1 MPDENEKIHPPPK
14 PTPPREAPWTQL
26 EEISSKLDK
35 IVSALTGLPGVPPAD
50 VSAILTKLD
59 KLIEL
64 LSVPMPP
71 ITELLP
77 ITSRLDLIVNR
88 LKYGYITSIKPGMPW
103 VMVGT
108 TSAVVLDED
117 ANRKF
122 ALLINDSD
130 TTIYLALG
138 KHAKLNAGIRLA
150 PHGGYYEV
158 NLDQAYIGK
167 IYGICSA
174 ANKRLLVTEAT

>member
-1 MPDENEKIHPPPK
+1 MPDENEKVHPPPR
-14 PTPPREAPWTQL
+14 PSTPREAPWTQL

-35 IVSALTGLPGVPPAD
+35 LPGVPPTD
-50 VSAILTKLD
+50 VSAILARLD

-88 LKYGYITSIKPGMPW
+88 LKYGYITSIKPGLPW
-103 VMVGT
+103 VIVGT
-108 TSAVVLDED
+108 TSEIALDED
-117 ANRKF
+117 ADRKF

-130 TTIYLALG
+130 TAIYLALG
-138 KHAKLNAGIRLA
+138 KEAKLNAGIRLA
-150 PHGGYYEV
+150 PHGGYYEI
-158 NLDQAYIGK
+158 NLDQAYTGK
-167 IYGICSA
+167 VYGICSA